1 MGFIKYVWSTVSETG
16 TVHGMDERLK
26 RKVKLTNQIAFIACV
41 STTLQMF
48 MYPNIQ
54 GYNLL
59 AIGCILAYAATW
71 WLNDRKLWNA
81 SRLYFCIAACMC
93 ISISGSLLSD
103 EPNIAFRLIMLQAF
117 ILPLVVFDITE
128 TRYLTFGFT
137 VFVTMMIIMDKLNS
151 SIPMFEG
158 IDSANFQDPITIMV
172 NSILCMVCLFLG
184 YRYLQ
189 KLNFQAEAKLAE
201 SLDLSEEQRRTI
213 AKKNE
218 DIQSGMSYA
227 KQIQRA
233 VLPDPEDI
241 KVCLPDH
248 FILYEPKEQIG
259 GDFFWYGEHE
269 DHLVFAAVDCTGHG
283 TPGALI
289 SIIGSKL
296 LDNIVKD
303 QGVVVPSEIL
313 ELLNLDIISTLRS
326 EYSVVKDGLDI
337 SLVSID
343 IKNQKLTYAGAKNPL
358 VVIRDGEL
366 VRIKGDRAS
375 IGETHILEDGFTNH
389 EIPIRPKDGIYLFSD
404 GIIDQFGGPENRKLM
419 NQGLAKMLLKNHMYS
434 MDIQLDCMR
443 KDLKNWQGKEE
454 QVDDLLVIGFR
465 VDFEHISSVMR
476 FRRNSGNHDQAE
488 MDHARAS

>member
-1 MGFIKYVWSTVSETG
+1 MGLLKDVWTSISETG
-16 TVHGMDERLK
+16 TVEGMDERLK
-26 RKVKLTNQIAFIACV
+26 RKVKLTNQIAFVACV

-48 MYPNIQ
+48 MYPHIQ
-54 GYNLL
+54 GYTLL
-59 AIGCILAYAATW
+59 SVGCILAYATTW

-81 SRLYFCIAACMC
+81 SRLYFCIAACIC

-117 ILPLVVFDITE
+117 VLPLVVFDITE

-137 VFVTMMIIMDKLNS
+137 VFIVMMIVMDQLNA
-151 SIPMFEG
+151 SIPMLEG
-158 IDSANFQDPITIMV
+158 IDSSNFQDPITIMV

-189 KLNFQAEAKLAE
+189 KLNFQAECKLAE
-201 SLDLSEEQRRTI
+201 SLVLSENQRQII

-218 DIQSGMSYA
+218 DIQSGISYA
-227 KQIQRA
+227 QQIQKA

-241 KVCLPDH
+241 RVCLPDH
-248 FILYEPKEQIG
+248 FIMYEPKEQIG
-259 GDFFWYGEHE
+259 GDFFWYGEYE
-269 DHLVFAAVDCTGHG
+269 NHLVFAAVDCTGHG

-296 LDNIVKD
+296 LDKIVREH
-303 QGVVVPSEIL
+303 GVVVPSEIL

-326 EYSVVKDGLDI
+326 EYRVVKDGLDI

-343 IKNQKLTYAGAKNPL
+343 IQNQKLTYAGAKNPL

-375 IGETHILEDGFTNH
+375 IGETHILEDGFTDH
-389 EIPIRPKDGIYLFSD
+389 EIPVRSKDGIYLFSD

-419 NQGLAKMLLKNHMYS
+419 NQGLAKMLLKDHMYS
-434 MDIQLDCMR
+434 MDIQHECLK
-443 KDLKNWQGKEE
+443 KDLKNWQGQEE

-465 VDFEHISSVMR
+465 VDFEHISSVMK
-476 FRRNSGNHDQAE
+476 FRRNAGGYSSSNT
-488 MDHARAS
+488 HAKAS